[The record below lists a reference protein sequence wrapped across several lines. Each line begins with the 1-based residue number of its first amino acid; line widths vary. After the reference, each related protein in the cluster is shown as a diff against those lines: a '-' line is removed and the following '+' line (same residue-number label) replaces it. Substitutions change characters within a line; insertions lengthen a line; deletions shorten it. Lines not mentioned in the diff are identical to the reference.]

1 MFKPGHYYVQA
12 NGRKSLIGPFQ
23 THAAAQQAG
32 KNVNGMIVQAI
43 MELKNAGAQAAD
55 KASAPASA
63 ATGQNAG

>member
-1 MFKPGHYYVQA
+1 MFKPGHYYVYA
-12 NGRKSLIGPFQ
+12 NGRKSLLGPFQ
-23 THAAAQQAG
+23 TTAAAMKAG
-32 KNVNGMIVQAI
+32 ERTNGMIVQAI